1 MKTLRYW
8 AAIFFF
14 TAAPASSVLFAQSP
28 ESPVFPGADERSP
41 SRAEYFS
48 WINNTNEGSTEKQ
61 TLINLDFFK
70 WLRDTYGMHLDIY
83 AMDAGNI
90 DGKGFCGNMSS
101 ARFKGQFPHSFDLIY
116 KKAAGIDTRLGIWGG
131 PDGFGSTP
139 AEQRARIDMMVRL
152 CRDYKFELFK
162 FDKVNG
168 DLRTEK
174 QDALIDMMKACRR

>member
-8 AAIFFF
+8 TAILFF
-14 TAAPASSVLFAQSP
+14 TAAQASSVLFAQGP
-28 ESPVFPGADERSP
+28 ERSVFPGADERSP

-90 DGKGFCGNMSS
+90 DG
-101 ARFKGQFPHSFDLIY
+101 
-116 KKAAGIDTRLGIWGG
+116 
-131 PDGFGSTP
+131 
-139 AEQRARIDMMVRL
+139 
-152 CRDYKFELFK
+152 
-162 FDKVNG
+162 
-168 DLRTEK
+168 
-174 QDALIDMMKACRR
+174 